1 MKHPVVLSIMFNK
14 CLGLG
19 VCAWCCLLAHSTA
32 IYPIFTTFMSIF
44 SFNMI
49 QYMQS
54 FGLVININF
63 VDSSTSLWCKTA
75 FNNNE
80 LMSFENHLFFRIHRM
95 FLFWTC
101 LSVIIIIIAF
111 IQVIVYYWKVP
122 WFYKSI
128 DATVQV
134 YIDRSF

>member
-54 FGLVININF
+54 FGLPPSSIFLISFLSKVININF
-63 VDSSTSLWCKTA
+63 VDSSTSLWCKTT

-80 LMSFENHLFFRIHRM
+80 LMSFENHLIFRIHRM

-111 IQVIVYYWKVP
+111 IQVIVYY
-122 WFYKSI
+122 
-128 DATVQV
+128 
-134 YIDRSF
+134 